1 MSDVIYITA
10 LEQYEAVL
18 WLCLACSDI
27 QPESTVFPLYYCSA
41 YVHVAVHL
49 VCQSSVMLSHSPV
62 CTSEDQT
69 HISMVN
75 ILYIKWNSFSPT
87 WESPLTCD
95 DDQRCE
101 TGEGRNIKLHAVQ
114 TSREL
119 QDGVDPIP
127 KTSDA
132 LVFVK
137 HWPVAE
143 DELVCFRTG
152 PLVLKKKGKSSDCST
167 GQNILVL

>member
-1 MSDVIYITA
+1 MWKRVRRD
-10 LEQYEAVL
+10 
-18 WLCLACSDI
+18 
-27 QPESTVFPLYYCSA
+27 LYYCTGTIWSSIVVMFSLQWHTA
-41 YVHVAVHL
+41 WEYCISTLLLYVPT
-49 VCQSSVMLSHSPV
+49 CMLLYTWCV
-62 CTSEDQT
+62 NLALCWATVLT

-95 DDQRCE
+95 DDQSCE

-114 TSREL
+114 TSRKL

-152 PLVLKKKGKSSDCST
+152 PLVLKKKGKRSDCST
-167 GQNILVL
+167 GQNIVVL